1 MYHKY
6 TGIILKKHPLGE
18 ADELLTIFT
27 RESGKIRVKAIS
39 SRKIQSRLGGHLQ
52 SLNEIEFE
60 TVRPRRADGLTVL
73 ISARGLALNNYL
85 RENLKKFAYALI
97 GVETL
102 YRLSAD
108 QEENGE
114 AYLALT
120 QFLKELGESM
130 NEKVSLRRFQV
141 RLLHVMGFGFD
152 MTRSTLSE
160 NSLGEIQALSGGK
173 NLGQISKDAERAI
186 DQFIGNIME
195 REIKS
200 EKFLRLVT

>member
-1 MYHKY
+1 MYSKY

-18 ADELLTIFT
+18 ASELLTIFT
-27 RESGKIRVKAIS
+27 RESGKIRVKAVS

-52 SLNEIEFE
+52 SLNEVEFE
-60 TVRPRRADGLTVL
+60 IAGRSASGGLPVL
-73 ISARGLALNNYL
+73 ISVRTTMLNNYL

-120 QFLKELGESM
+120 QFLKELDESM

-141 RLLHVMGFGFD
+141 RLLRVMGFGFD
-152 MTRSTLSE
+152 MTQPAFSE

-173 NLGQISKDAERAI
+173 KPGQISVDAERAI
-186 DQFIGNIME
+186 DQFIGQTVE

-200 EKFLRLVT
+200 EKFLRQVT